1 MVRNRV
7 VGAVLGELIDTVS
20 PDKKG
25 LLSNSNFIKT
35 IYSSN
40 LCYICLTKLE
50 GSVTNQRCYLE
61 LTLLSAINVDTCF
74 IQIVYSSGALSIK
87 KIGGDGWLKVYKD
100 SNNKIYAEIQSSSQ
114 LSIRS
119 LASANMDFDLETKLA
134 DSTGLTLIE

>member
-1 MVRNRV
+1 M
-7 VGAVLGELIDTVS
+7 GELIDTVS

-25 LLSNSNFIKT
+25 LLSNSNFIET
-35 IYSSN
+35 IYSPN
-40 LCYICLTKLE
+40 LHYICLTKSK
-50 GSVTNQRCYLE
+50 GSVINQRCYLE

-74 IQIVYSSGALSIK
+74 VQIVYNSGALSIK

-100 SNNKIYAEIQSSSQ
+100 SNNKTYAEIQPASQ

-119 LASANMDFDLETKLA
+119 LASANMAFDLETKLA